1 MAVYFVYR
9 SHYDNP
15 GCFYVKRFEAEA
27 KCPVMH
33 RDQSFGPEFEKGL
46 HRFLWIHVNF
56 AAGRRLIGA
65 NRKER
70 DVDLVTVPDFLKPG
84 KVSAVAAV
92 KNRASVRRDNKS
104 AKIAMQIGEESRAPV
119 MTGRE

>member
-1 MAVYFVYR
+1 M
-9 SHYDNP
+9 SP
-15 GCFYVKRFEAEA
+15 GGCEQSLRRLVERLEAEA
-27 KCPVMH
+27 ESAVMH
-33 RDQSFGPEFEKGL
+33 RDQSFGPEFEEGL
-46 HRFLWIHVNF
+46 DRFLWIHVNF
-56 AAGRRLIGA
+56 AAGRRFVRA
-65 NRKER
+65 NRKEG

-119 MTGRE
+119 MTRRE